1 MTGPRPSDMSS
12 LERPRPGVPA
22 QVGAAASPRGLG
34 KVLPGPFGKRRRRRQ
49 AARLTAK
56 TADKHELYQLAVQS
70 PREDI
75 AFLARLYRGLRGRNA
90 RHLRED
96 FCGTGLVTATW
107 VRRGKPF
114 TAEGFDLCADTVA
127 WGLEH
132 NFAPLGAA
140 AARATIHLQDVR
152 GASRRAPDIRAALNF
167 SYFVF
172 KTRREL
178 VEYFRSAA
186 RDLAR
191 GGIFV
196 LDIYGGPEAMEE
208 MEDVRRIDR
217 RFSYVWEQ
225 AAYVPATGE
234 YEAHIHFRFAD
245 GSELRRAFSYDWRL
259 WTLPEVRDALHD
271 AGFKH
276 VDSYWEGTAED
287 GEGGNGIFRRSTRG
301 ENCPAWVTYL
311 VAYD

>member
-1 MTGPRPSDMSS
+1 
-12 LERPRPGVPA
+12 VPA
-22 QVGAAASPRGLG
+22 QVGRASSARGRG
-34 KVLPGPFGKRRRRRQ
+34 KVLPGRFGKRRRRRQ

-96 FCGTGLVTATW
+96 FCGTGLVSATW

-114 TAEGFDLCADTVA
+114 TAEGFDLCADTVG

-140 AARATIHLQDVR
+140 AARATIHLRDVR
-152 GASRRAPDIRAALNF
+152 GASRRAPDIRVALNF

-234 YEAHIHFRFAD
+234 YETHIHFRFAD
-245 GSELRRAFSYDWRL
+245 GSRMRRAFSYDWRL
-259 WTLPEVRDALHD
+259 WTLPEVKDALVE
-271 AGFKH
+271 AGFAH
-276 VDSYWEGTAED
+276 VDTYWEGDDESGTS
-287 GEGGNGIFRRSTRG
+287 GNGIFRKSTRG
-301 ENCPAWVTYL
+301 ENCAAWVTYL
-311 VAYD
+311 VAYR